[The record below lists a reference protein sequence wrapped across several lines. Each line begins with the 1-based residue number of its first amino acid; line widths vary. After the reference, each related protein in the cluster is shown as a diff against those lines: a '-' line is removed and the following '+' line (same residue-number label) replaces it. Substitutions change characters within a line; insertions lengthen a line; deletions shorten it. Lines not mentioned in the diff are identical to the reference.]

1 MSNSKTHFNKWPRLY
16 KSTYGLPNMWYQSKP
31 GDHLGRTQNLEFI
44 HRQLKRENQ
53 EQIGSCMTKIS
64 EECKNMLKDKMKE
77 VMQYNSSLDNPSSSN
92 TYKHYRCFKY
102 RELGHIIKF
111 CPNDKKKTPKRR
123 ME

>member
-77 VMQYNSSLDNPSSSN
+77 VMQYNSSLDNPSS
-92 TYKHYRCFKY
+92 
-102 RELGHIIKF
+102 
-111 CPNDKKKTPKRR
+111 
-123 ME
+123 